1 MHSLHRQSVEVIAV
15 CIIIVMA
22 TNTIVFMV
30 VLFGRVSTVV
40 SSLRVLYEWDG
51 ISFGVMAGAC

>member
-1 MHSLHRQSVEVIAV
+1 MN
-15 CIIIVMA
+15 VMA